1 MLNIAC
7 MVTSATGSPTLP
19 NTPACTDA
27 TVALGTNTQCTQA
40 LANINSG
47 MGADTMTVCSDPCRG
62 LLLTVFQNCPNE
74 VCLFQLAVLTVYY
87 IFTICSTS
95 KRVKH
100 QKA

>member
-1 MLNIAC
+1 MILNIAC

-47 MGADTMTVCSDPCRG
+47 TGSDAVCSDPCRG
-62 LLLTVFQNCPNE
+62 LLLNLFQNCPNE
-74 VCLFQLAVLTVYY
+74 VRIVNHVSINLP
-87 IFTICSTS
+87 S
-95 KRVKH
+95 
-100 QKA
+100 